1 MAFFVVFNLIYKN
14 FIIKMIKLIT
24 LFGALLSAFIIYA
37 QTQVCNYNSTLNLQE
52 QALKDLQKE
61 IGVSGKMTVKFNKQ
75 LDCIDV
81 EKKFVDENSLY
92 NQIQKLIKVTI
103 VAVNKDV
110 LEKNP
115 KVKTVSIEGKSDEET
130 LNILKNIY
138 KDLVNKKDKILNSNR
153 PTKEKEVKDL
163 MKAYEE
169 LLNDQINQNYIQIAF
184 FKATIDVFKFNF
196 FVLF

>member
-1 MAFFVVFNLIYKN
+1 
-14 FIIKMIKLIT
+14 MIKLIT

-169 LLNDQINQNYIQIAF
+169 LLNDQINQN
-184 FKATIDVFKFNF
+184 
-196 FVLF
+196 